1 MRFASTTS
9 RHSRKLNSFRHADAE
24 TRRTATRIAVVCLTP
39 LLFFCVS
46 FARTRAVSAPQTKA
60 TSAQTASPLDA
71 VLSQMDAAAAQ
82 FRSAEADFTWDQYQK
97 VVNETDTQKGKIY
110 FRRSNKGETQMAMEI
125 QSPDRKYVVFMNGK
139 MSMYQPKIEQV
150 NEYDTG
156 KNRAELESFLLL
168 GFGGRGH
175 DLQQQFEV
183 NFAGNETVDGVK
195 TAKLELSP
203 KSPKVKNMF
212 DKIVIWVDAGRG
224 VSLKQQLF
232 EPSGDYRI
240 AHYMNIKLNSK
251 ISDDVFKLHTSGKV
265 KTVKGS

>member
-1 MRFASTTS
+1 MLFASTLS
-9 RHSRKLNSFRHADAE
+9 RHSRELNSFHHRDTE
-24 TRRTATRIAVVCLTP
+24 TRRTAIRFAVFCLAT
-39 LLFFCVS
+39 LFFLS
-46 FARTRAVSAPQTKA
+46 SSSAQTKA
-60 TSAQTASPLDA
+60 PSAQTASPLDA

-82 FRSAEADFTWDQYQK
+82 FRGAEAEFTWDQYQK

-110 FRRSNKGETQMAMEI
+110 FRRTNKGETQMAVDI
-125 QSPDRKYVVFMNGK
+125 QSPDKKYLLFVNGK
-139 MSMYQPKIEQV
+139 MSIYQPKIEQV

-168 GFGGRGH
+168 GFGSRGH

-183 NFAGNETVDGVK
+183 NFSGNESVDGVK

-212 DKIVIWVDAGRG
+212 DKIVIWVDAPRG
-224 VSLKQQLF
+224 ISLKQQFF

-240 AHYMNIKLNSK
+240 THYANIKLNAK
-251 ISDDVFKLHTSGKV
+251 IPDDVFKLRTSGHV
-265 KTVKGS
+265 KTVRGS